1 MEQIDST
8 PQREQA
14 HYALRISII
23 DLVMLMLKDWLWM
36 TIFCVATAAFGVY
49 VAISIPKFYR
59 SNVMLAP
66 EEAQGMLGGNVS
78 SLASMVG
85 LDMKL
90 GTNDAIYPE
99 IYPNVM
105 HSTDFLVQLFDTPVA
120 TADGSVKTSY
130 RDYLAKHQK
139 STWWDDG
146 IKTVLG
152 ALKTKP
158 ASTPRPEG
166 VPIDPGHLTYEE
178 DLLAQAVDASIKC
191 MVDKKTDVIEIS
203 VEAQD
208 PLVAKTMVD
217 SVTSQLQQY
226 ITDYRTRKARA
237 DLAYLEKVYDE
248 AKRQYDAA
256 RTNYAAVSTAHQ
268 DVVMETARSMVK
280 ALENDMQLKYSIFS
294 QVAEQKQLAQA
305 NVQKMT
311 PAFTIIKNSTVP
323 VKHSNM
329 PKIVIV
335 LVFAMLG
342 FFARTIVLF
351 AKHRNTFIQKV

>member
-1 MEQIDST
+1 MEQI
-8 PQREQA
+8 EKNA
-14 HYALRISII
+14 HYTLRVGIV
-23 DLVMLMLKDWLWM
+23 DLFMLMLKDWLWM
-36 TIFCVATAAFGVY
+36 TVFCVATAAFGVF
-49 VAISIPKFYR
+49 VAFSIPKVYR

-99 IYPNVM
+99 IYPSVM
-105 HSTDFLVQLFDTPVA
+105 HSTDFLVQLFDTPVV
-120 TADGSVKTSY
+120 TADGSVKTTY
-130 RDYLAKHQK
+130 RNYLAKHQK
-139 STWWDDG
+139 STWWNDAV
-146 IKTVLG
+146 KATLG
-152 ALKTKP
+152 AMKPKP
-158 ASTPRPEG
+158 ATTGRPAG

-191 MVDKKTDVIEIS
+191 MVDKKTDVIDIS

-217 SVTSQLQQY
+217 SVTSQLQAY

-256 RTNYAAVSTAHQ
+256 RHNYAAASTAHQ

-311 PAFTIIKNSTVP
+311 PAFTIIRNSTVP
-323 VKHSNM
+323 IKHSNM
-329 PKIVIV
+329 PKLIIVAM
-335 LVFAMLG
+335 FAFLG
-342 FFARTIVLF
+342 FLVRTMVLI
-351 AKHRNTFIQKV
+351 AKNRNTFIQKA

>member
-1 MEQIDST
+1 MEQIDSNS
-8 PQREQA
+8 PNEKG
-14 HYALRISII
+14 HYALHISIV
-23 DLVMLMLKDWLWM
+23 DLLVLMLKDWVWM
-36 TIFCVATAAFGVY
+36 TVFCLVTAAFGVF
-49 VAISIPKFYR
+49 VAFSIPKVYR

-99 IYPNVM
+99 IYPSVM

-120 TADGSVKTSY
+120 TADGSVKASY
-130 RDYLAKHQK
+130 REYLAKHQK

-146 IKTVLG
+146 IKAV
-152 ALKTKP
+152 TKAIKSNP
-158 ASTPRPEG
+158 KNTTRPEG
-166 VPIDPGHLTYEE
+166 MPVDPGRLTYEE
-178 DLLAQAVDASIKC
+178 DQLAQAIDGSIKC
-191 MVDKKTDVIEIS
+191 SVDKKTDVIDIS

-226 ITDYRTRKARA
+226 VTDYRTRKARA

-256 RTNYAAVSTAHQ
+256 RSNYATASTAHQ

-311 PAFTIIKNSTVP
+311 PVFTIIKNSTVP
-323 VKHSNM
+323 IKHSNM

-335 LVFAMLG
+335 LVFAILG
-342 FFARTIVLF
+342 FIARTIVLVV
-351 AKHRNTFIQKV
+351 KNRKTFIQKV

>member
-1 MEQIDST
+1 MEQI
-8 PQREQA
+8 EKNA
-14 HYALRISII
+14 HYTLRVGIV
-23 DLVMLMLKDWLWM
+23 DLFMLMLKDWLWM
-36 TIFCVATAAFGVY
+36 TVFCVATAAFGVF
-49 VAISIPKFYR
+49 VAFSIPKVYR

-99 IYPNVM
+99 IYPSVM

-120 TADGSVKTSY
+120 TADGSVKTTY
-130 RDYLAKHQK
+130 RNYLAKHQK
-139 STWWDDG
+139 STWWNDAV
-146 IKTVLG
+146 KATLG
-152 ALKTKP
+152 AMNPKP
-158 ASTPRPEG
+158 ATTGRPAG

-191 MVDKKTDVIEIS
+191 MVDKKTDVIDIS

-217 SVTSQLQQY
+217 SVTSQLQAY

-256 RTNYAAVSTAHQ
+256 RHNYAAASTAHQ

-311 PAFTIIKNSTVP
+311 PAFTIIRNSTVP
-323 VKHSNM
+323 IKHSNM
-329 PKIVIV
+329 PKLIIVAM
-335 LVFAMLG
+335 FAFLG
-342 FFARTIVLF
+342 FLVRTMVLI
-351 AKHRNTFIQKV
+351 AKNRNTFIQKA

>member
-1 MEQIDST
+1 MEQI
-8 PQREQA
+8 EKNA
-14 HYALRISII
+14 HYTLRVGIV
-23 DLVMLMLKDWLWM
+23 DLFMLMLKDWLWM
-36 TIFCVATAAFGVY
+36 AVFCVATAAFGVF
-49 VAISIPKFYR
+49 VAFSIPKVYR

-99 IYPNVM
+99 IYPSVM

-120 TADGSVKTSY
+120 TADGSVKTTY
-130 RDYLAKHQK
+130 RNYLAKHQK
-139 STWWDDG
+139 STWWSDG
-146 IKTVLG
+146 AKAVMSK
-152 ALKTKP
+152 LKSKP
-158 ASTPRPEG
+158 TNEKRPVG
-166 VPIDPGHLTYEE
+166 VPVDPGHLTYEE

-191 MVDKKTDVIEIS
+191 MVDKKTDVIDIR

-217 SVTSQLQQY
+217 SVTSQLQTY

-256 RTNYAAVSTAHQ
+256 RHNYAAASTAHQ

-311 PAFTIIKNSTVP
+311 PAFTIIRNSTVP
-323 VKHSNM
+323 IKHSNM

-335 LVFAMLG
+335 AIFAFLG
-342 FFARTIVLF
+342 FLVRTMVLI
-351 AKHRNTFIQKV
+351 AKNRNTFIQKA